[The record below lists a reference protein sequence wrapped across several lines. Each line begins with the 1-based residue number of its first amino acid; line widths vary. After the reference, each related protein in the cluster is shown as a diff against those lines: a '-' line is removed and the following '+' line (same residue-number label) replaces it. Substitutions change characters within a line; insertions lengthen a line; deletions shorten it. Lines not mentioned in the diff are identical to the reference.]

1 MARSP
6 TALLTQVCAAALI
19 ATVTPALA
27 QNAPSPTTGGVTFE
41 RLMNPEKEPQN
52 WLSYNR
58 SYDGW
63 RHSPLT
69 QINKDTVKNLRLAYA
84 VSLKSPMGSAWSWKF
99 AGLTGTPLVVDGRM
113 YLTDGFSR
121 VYKIDVRSGK
131 RGTIEWIMDPQLQD
145 STIRGEPPNNKGV
158 AILGNTVFSVVLDG
172 RLVAT
177 DAKSGEILWE
187 KKVTMDPR
195 EQTTAAPIIVK
206 DYVLITSA
214 NGDRGSRGWIQARRV
229 ADGELAWIRY
239 TVPGPGEPGHET
251 WKDEKKTAWQN
262 GGGAPW
268 NTAVFDR
275 DANTIYIGTG
285 QPFPDYDPTVRPGD
299 NLYTNSLLALDPD
312 TGNIKWHFQ
321 YTPNEMWDYDEI
333 GAHVL
338 IDGEVSG
345 QQRKLVTHF
354 GRNGFYYG
362 LDRNNGSFVNGA
374 AYVDKVTWSKGL
386 DSKTGKPLEYDPT
399 KDVQSYVAATRP
411 GGEQGKVEPAC
422 PSIQGGSNYWPV
434 SYDPKMKRLFAVA
447 HETCAMFP
455 QLGSGGR
462 LQENAR
468 GSVVQLDPATG
479 KVTKKRITPFV
490 PYGGALTT
498 AGGLVFSPQ
507 IEGTF
512 EAMDSTTL
520 DPLWSVNL
528 GAGINAPPISFA
540 VGDKQY
546 IAILVGGGG
555 VSELLGYVAKGE
567 DPEAAKNLQPTAML
581 YVFSL

>member
-1 MARSP
+1 MRTSDSASARKR
-6 TALLTQVCAAALI
+6 CAAAAGTI
-19 ATVTPALA
+19 SHE
-27 QNAPSPTTGGVTFE
+27 NGRAPSCS
-41 RLMNPEKEPQN
+41 QN
-52 WLSYNR
+52 R
-58 SYDGW
+58 K
-63 RHSPLT
+63 T
-69 QINKDTVKNLRLAYA
+69 Q
-84 VSLKSPMGSAWSWKF
+84 
-99 AGLTGTPLVVDGRM
+99 
-113 YLTDGFSR
+113 
-121 VYKIDVRSGK
+121 
-131 RGTIEWIMDPQLQD
+131 
-145 STIRGEPPNNKGV
+145 
-158 AILGNTVFSVVLDG
+158 LG
-172 RLVAT
+172 
-177 DAKSGEILWE
+177 
-187 KKVTMDPR
+187 
-195 EQTTAAPIIVK
+195 IV
-206 DYVLITSA
+206 
-214 NGDRGSRGWIQARRV
+214 V
-229 ADGELAWIRY
+229 ADGGSRTVVDLAFGSGDGSL
-239 TVPGPGEPGHET
+239 PL
-251 WKDEKKTAWQN
+251 
-262 GGGAPW
+262 
-268 NTAVFDR
+268 
-275 DANTIYIGTG
+275 DARADCG
-285 QPFPDYDPTVRPGD
+285 V
-299 NLYTNSLLALDPD
+299 ALDPD